1 MKVDIV
7 GIQEF
12 LFEAGRREWEK
23 NATGMTRQQKYV
35 GSTSATTLYVF
46 LLLLSWRSTWQ
57 QLRILTAPLGSWVSN
72 YWFLILLD

>member
-46 LLLLSWRSTWQ
+46 C
-57 QLRILTAPLGSWVSN
+57 
-72 YWFLILLD
+72 YC